1 MTFTHNKST
10 RVFEHKHTQVPERF
24 ASVSNPF
31 GLASALLVRFGQ
43 CDTPAEAAATLLLA
57 VKAIYVEARIRDKQV
72 LAADDLLPILAYCS
86 LIANQSEEGFLPHQ
100 AIRFTLFCGGFDNEE
115 NDTKRSRARSQ
126 FLSEVQYYITS
137 LQCAV
142 LSVESYAVFECVRE
156 YQPASLIHTTRKSL
170 ENQRSNVNSIMTKTQ
185 VRSEGNAVER

>member
-156 YQPASLIHTTRKSL
+156 YQPASLIQTARKSL

>member
-1 MTFTHNKST
+1 M
-10 RVFEHKHTQVPERF
+10 
-24 ASVSNPF
+24 
-31 GLASALLVRFGQ
+31 VRFGQ

-57 VKAIYVEARIRDKQV
+57 VKAIYAEARIRDSKQV

-86 LIANQSEEGFLPHQ
+86 LIASQSEEGFLPHQ

-115 NDTKRSRARSQ
+115 SDTKRSRARSQ

-142 LSVESYAVFECVRE
+142 LSVESYVVFERE
-156 YQPASLIHTTRKSL
+156 F
-170 ENQRSNVNSIMTKTQ
+170 E
-185 VRSEGNAVER
+185 